1 MLPRYAVLRWVLAP
15 ARCTAVANG
24 KRKCTATTG
33 ARLIITSVH
42 EQAKDAYQKA
52 LDLEP
57 DDAQLRLCYDKADI
71 QERKAAEAKRHKFKS
86 RDLGMRAAPAR
97 KRGRAEA
104 ESTEQSAAT
113 KEQKPAK
120 HRLLSFDDD
129 G

>member
-1 MLPRYAVLRWVLAP
+1 MRAPHVLYRP
-15 ARCTAVANG
+15 
-24 KRKCTATTG
+24 
-33 ARLIITSVH
+33 ITH
-42 EQAKDAYQKA
+42 PIGLQAKDAYQRG

-86 RDLGMRAAPAR
+86 RDLGMRAAPAG
-97 KRGRAEA
+97 KRSRAVKEP
-104 ESTEQSAAT
+104 EDQRAAS

-120 HRLLSFDDD
+120 HRLLSFDGD